1 MTTPTVYFR
10 AKVKGANLAVW
21 SDGEFGA
28 EQISALIKLLEVQR
42 DILSDEPDAWNDA
55 ITINRETHEP

>member
-1 MTTPTVYFR
+1 LGMTPPTVYFR

-28 EQISALIKLLEVQR
+28 EQIFALMKLLEVQR
-42 DILSDEPDAWNDA
+42 DILADEPDEMSQEA
-55 ITINRETHEP
+55 TP